1 MNDTAS
7 SMEEMRATAQDTE
20 ESIVSLRA
28 ARAGE
33 HGRGFA
39 VVRVLAES
47 QGMKKIEELYPLIG
61 RYVNLEYTL
70 PSGQKVKLL
79 NDDEMYLGNQ
89 LENVYDESSE
99 RCYGVVVCA
108 SFLLVCEYGEGTSNP
123 EIVIFKR
130 R

>member
-1 MNDTAS
+1 MDKY
-7 SMEEMRATAQDTE
+7 D
-20 ESIVSLRA
+20 
-28 ARAGE
+28 
-33 HGRGFA
+33 
-39 VVRVLAES
+39 
-47 QGMKKIEELYPLIG
+47 ELYSLIV
-61 RYVNLEYTL
+61 RYFNFEFSL
-70 PSGQKVKLL
+70 PSCQKVKLL

-108 SFLLVCEYGEGTSNP
+108 SFLLVCEYGEGTSYP

>member
-1 MNDTAS
+1 MAS
-7 SMEEMRATAQDTE
+7 IE
-20 ESIVSLRA
+20 A

-39 VVRVLAES
+39 VVAEVVRVLAES
-47 QGMKKIEELYPLIG
+47 QGMEKIEELYPLIG

-89 LENVYDESSE
+89 LENVYD
-99 RCYGVVVCA
+99 
-108 SFLLVCEYGEGTSNP
+108 
-123 EIVIFKR
+123 
-130 R
+130 

>member
-20 ESIVSLRA
+20 KSIVSLRA

-39 VVRVLAES
+39 VVAEVVRVLAES
-47 QGMKKIEELYPLIG
+47 QGMEK
-61 RYVNLEYTL
+61 L